1 MFNLKLLNCVFALKQ
16 LCVEIINGF
25 LLSFFSFLE
34 LFFFSFQI
42 DDFLLSFLK
51 TLKGLEVDSFWNFTT
66 NVVCDFT
73 IRKAASAVFAAK
85 AHLLQSVLKLPS
97 ENAAFG
103 VFTAQRALL
112 ASLQTVKAENA
123 IANVALRSFLHQ
135 TETDTALEDFNV
147 ILVSNKGVTV
157 YPNLQ
162 LS

>member
-1 MFNLKLLNCVFALKQ
+1 M
-16 LCVEIINGF
+16 
-25 LLSFFSFLE
+25 
-34 LFFFSFQI
+34 
-42 DDFLLSFLK
+42 LSFLK
-51 TLKGLEVDSFWNFTT
+51 TLKGLEIDSFGDFAT

-73 IRKAASAVFAAK
+73 KRKAASAVFAAK
-85 AHLLQSVLKLPS
+85 AHLLKSVLKLPS
-97 ENAAFG
+97 ENAVFS

-112 ASLQTVKAENA
+112 ASLQAVKAENA

-135 TETDTALEDFNV
+135 TKADTALEDFNV